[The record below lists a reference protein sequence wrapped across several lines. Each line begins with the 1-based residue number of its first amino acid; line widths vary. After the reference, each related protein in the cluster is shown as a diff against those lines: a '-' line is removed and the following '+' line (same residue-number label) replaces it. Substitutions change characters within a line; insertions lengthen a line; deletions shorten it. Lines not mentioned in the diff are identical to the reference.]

1 MQLPP
6 VNFAGCVVGVIAV
19 CRYAGFLLPYLY
31 QAVQGGAADERWAQ
45 SHAAKQGYLLL
56 ILALISLNQKF

>member
-1 MQLPP
+1 MS
-6 VNFAGCVVGVIAV
+6 VG
-19 CRYAGFLLPYLY
+19 G
-31 QAVQGGAADERWAQ
+31 AQ